1 MRRVGVNRGGG
12 ETPFRDMVELM
23 GVELGSCDAFFEG
36 VVSTSVGDLKV
47 YRCDWG
53 WYVKSGHRDVRS
65 RYLDDAFER
74 LLGAPLDRKSLQ
86 ALVEMLDRELTAER
100 DRTGRTASVE
110 LHAPTA

>member
-1 MRRVGVNRGGG
+1 
-12 ETPFRDMVELM
+12 M
-23 GVELGSCDAFFEG
+23 GVEPGSCDAFFDD

-53 WYVKSGHRDVRS
+53 WYVKNGHRDVRS

-74 LLGAPLDRKSLQ
+74 LLGAPLDRKSLH

-100 DRTGRTASVE
+100 DRTGRTASVD